1 MLESPRRGG
10 VATRCR
16 ALDGGSIFAR
26 VRPERAEGP
35 MEEEEE
41 QHGKVDLV
49 SILYIVGGIPMIVLF
64 LVVLFGF
71 ARSCNIPA

>member
-1 MLESPRRGG
+1 
-10 VATRCR
+10 
-16 ALDGGSIFAR
+16 
-26 VRPERAEGP
+26 

-41 QHGKVDLV
+41 QTGTVDLI

-64 LVVLFGF
+64 LVILFGL